1 MNLTEQTEKVVEILT
16 ADLLRQK
23 EAIDL
28 AWPKPPFAIDAP
40 MEVRLQRLNQSW
52 NPVTISAFRKLYG
65 RKMLV
70 QEFLKDNFLVNHLQR
85 SAPNGTQGVD
95 TTGAEGPAAAAS
107 PEG

>member
-1 MNLTEQTEKVVEILT
+1 MDLTEQTEKVVDILT

-28 AWPKPPFAIDAP
+28 AWPKPPFAVDAP
-40 MEVRLQRLNQSW
+40 MEVRLQRLDQSW
-52 NPVTISAFRKLYG
+52 NPAAISAFRKLYG

-70 QEFLKDNFLVNHLQR
+70 QEFLKDNFLAKYLQR

>member
-1 MNLTEQTEKVVEILT
+1 MDLTEQTEKVVDILT
-16 ADLLRQK
+16 TDLVRQK

-28 AWPKPPFAIDAP
+28 AWPKPPFAVDAP
-40 MEVRLQRLNQSW
+40 MEVRHQRLEQSW
-52 NPVTISAFRKLYG
+52 NPVAISAFRKLYG

-95 TTGAEGPAAAAS
+95 TTGAEGPATAVGA
-107 PEG
+107 EG